1 MKRALFALL
10 AVVAVA
16 VLWTVPRG
24 MASSAAAYPLEV
36 GLRWSY
42 GPVERRIDR
51 TVEVDGLRYYEMT
64 YALPL
69 LGTRTLLMRH
79 AAAGVVTTG
88 DVLLLRLPM
97 VEGDAWTVDVPG
109 EKEVADCRVLG
120 EEEIAFAGR
129 TGRAVKLEVRRRS
142 RDGRALA
149 TDYEWY
155 APGVGLV
162 KMDVTMGIRATF
174 TLASFQRMY

>member
-1 MKRALFALL
+1 MKRALFAAPL
-10 AVVAVA
+10 AVG

-24 MASSAAAYPLEV
+24 MPSAGAAYPLEV

-42 GPVERRIDR
+42 GPVERRIER
-51 TVEVDGLRYYEMT
+51 TVEVDGLRYFEMT

-97 VEGDAWTVDVPG
+97 AAGDAWTVDVPG

-129 TGRAVKLEVRRRS
+129 TGKAVKVEVRRRS

-149 TDYEWY
+149 TDHEWY

-162 KMDVTMGIRATF
+162 KMEVTLGVKAAF
-174 TLASFQRMY
+174 TLVSFERKK

>member
-1 MKRALFALL
+1 MKRFWPVLL
-10 AVVAVA
+10 A
-16 VLWTVPRG
+16 LWIVPHG
-24 MASSAAAYPLEV
+24 TTTATHDYPLEV

-42 GPVERRIDR
+42 GPVERRIER
-51 TVEVDGLRYYEMT
+51 TVEVDGLRYFEMT

-69 LGTRTLLMRH
+69 LGTRTLLMRRTSE
-79 AAAGVVTTG
+79 GVVTTG

-97 VEGDAWTVDVPG
+97 VAGDAWTVDIPG

-129 TGRAVKLEVRRRS
+129 TGRAVKVEVRRRS

-149 TDYEWY
+149 TDHEWY
-155 APGVGLV
+155 AKGVGLV
-162 KMDVTMGIRATF
+162 KMEATLGVKATF
-174 TLASFQRMY
+174 TLASFERKN